1 MKQNTLIESSLMYT
15 GIALLCASVAYFF
28 LLDTTL
34 KAMASALSPDQQV
47 IEQMSLLKI
56 TLLLF
61 VSGATFALT
70 GLGITALNA
79 WRAFN
84 QTPSEVSK

>member
-1 MKQNTLIESSLMYT
+1 MKREKRIENSLMYT
-15 GIALLCASVAYFF
+15 GMALLCASVAYFF

-61 VSGATFALT
+61 VSGAAFALT
-70 GLGITALNA
+70 GLGVTALNA

-84 QTPSEVSK
+84 QTPREVSE

>member
-1 MKQNTLIESSLMYT
+1 MKQNTFIENSLMYT
-15 GIALLCASVAYFF
+15 GLALLCASVAYFF

-34 KAMASALSPDQQV
+34 RAMASTLSHDQQV
-47 IEQMSLLKI
+47 MEQMSLLKI

-61 VSGATFALT
+61 VSGAGLALT
-70 GLGITALNA
+70 GFGITAINA

-84 QTPSEVSK
+84 KPSEVRK

>member
-1 MKQNTLIESSLMYT
+1 MKQNTLIENSLMYT
-15 GIALLCASVAYFF
+15 GIALLCAAVAYFF

-47 IEQMSLLKI
+47 MEQISLLKI

-61 VSGATFALT
+61 VSGAGLALT
-70 GLGITALNA
+70 GFGLTALNA

-84 QTPSEVSK
+84 KPSEVGQ

>member
-1 MKQNTLIESSLMYT
+1 MKQNQQIENNLMFT
-15 GIALLCASVAYFF
+15 GIALLCTSVAYFF

-70 GLGITALNA
+70 GLGVTALNA
-79 WRAFN
+79 WREFN
-84 QTPSEVSK
+84 KPSEVGQ

>member
-1 MKQNTLIESSLMYT
+1 MKQSTLIENSLMYT
-15 GIALLCASVAYFF
+15 GIALLCAAVAYFF

-47 IEQMSLLKI
+47 MEQISLLKI

-61 VSGATFALT
+61 VSGAGFALT
-70 GLGITALNA
+70 GFGITALNA

-84 QTPSEVSK
+84 KPSEVGQ